1 MPHSQ
6 SVVIP
11 TTLPTQNNW
20 SKALYP
26 VAKWV
31 YVVGDKAIRV
41 IRAIEENTPHL
52 ATSFGKVLE
61 GISVPE
67 DLHQLT
73 DNCLDGEQRIT
84 APSFQQKAREVAR
97 ARYWSWILMH
107 PGLQPDHVHPSR
119 GMRAHT
125 ATSSVVILSELRQ
138 HVYSVPP
145 QLWFRRLVHWST
157 RCTTVRM

>member
-31 YVVGDKAIRV
+31 LTVGDKAIRV

-52 ATSFGKVLE
+52 ATNFGKVLE

-73 DNCLDGEQRIT
+73 DNSLDGE
-84 APSFQQKAREVAR
+84 
-97 ARYWSWILMH
+97 
-107 PGLQPDHVHPSR
+107 
-119 GMRAHT
+119 
-125 ATSSVVILSELRQ
+125 
-138 HVYSVPP
+138 
-145 QLWFRRLVHWST
+145 
-157 RCTTVRM
+157 